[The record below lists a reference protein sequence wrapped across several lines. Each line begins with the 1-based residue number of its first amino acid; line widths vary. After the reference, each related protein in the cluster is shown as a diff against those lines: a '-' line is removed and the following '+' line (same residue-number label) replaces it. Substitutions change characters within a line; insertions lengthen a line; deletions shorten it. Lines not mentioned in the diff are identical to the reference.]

1 MKKIYKLLLMM
12 VPLLSVCACTSGSV
26 EEVALMVADI
36 KTDEGIARKLP
47 QPISEE
53 ETLKPDIKQRNIF
66 TVLVDKDDKILTT
79 NISTGEMES
88 CSIDQLKDRVKYFL
102 NSDREESP
110 LLPELEVAQD
120 TAITNYLG
128 ACKVSKGIISLQ
140 CHNSTSYDKYFQVQ
154 NELTAAINELR
165 DELSQNKFSCANHKD
180 LLTEKRKAVERAVPM
195 AISEA
200 KPLN

>member
-66 TVLVDKDDKILTT
+66 TVLFDKDDKILTT
-79 NISTGEMES
+79 NIHTGEMEP
-88 CSIDQLKDRVKYFL
+88 CSINQLKDRIKNFL
-102 NSDREESP
+102 NSNREENP

-128 ACKVSKGIISLQ
+128 ACKV
-140 CHNSTSYDKYFQVQ
+140 
-154 NELTAAINELR
+154 
-165 DELSQNKFSCANHKD
+165 
-180 LLTEKRKAVERAVPM
+180 
-195 AISEA
+195 
-200 KPLN
+200 